1 MKFLNELILIESEL
15 SSQKEVAH
23 VISVV
28 NKIYN
33 EWKKTGRRKN
43 AVDIVTT
50 TANKLSSIDPSIV
63 DKIHDATKL
72 KLASLL
78 VRCFDIPYWK
88 NVSEKEKIYRKLQPL
103 LAKMQNM
110 DPNTD
115 TGGNVREVLFT
126 RLSASVCFNSPNK
139 DVFVA
144 YEPKIPDSYLRYLFG
159 KELPT
164 KTYKMQTLMLPADFE
179 SLVKILRLN
188 HEKAVSKHAA
198 ASAGKTAQD

>member
-1 MKFLNELILIESEL
+1 MKFFNELLLIESEI

-28 NKIYN
+28 NTIYS

-50 TANKLSSIDPSIV
+50 TANKLSNIDPSIV
-63 DKIHDATKL
+63 DKIHEATRL

-78 VRCFDIPYWK
+78 VRCFDVPYWK
-88 NVSEKEKIYRKLQPL
+88 SVAEKEKIFKKLQPL
-103 LAKMQNM
+103 LTKMQTY

-126 RLSASVCFNSPNK
+126 RLSASVCYNSANK

-144 YEPKIPDSYLRYLFG
+144 YEPKVPDSYLRYLFG
-159 KELPT
+159 KELPE
-164 KTYKMQTLMLPADFE
+164 KTYRMQTLMLPGDFE
-179 SLVKILRLN
+179 SLVKTLQLN
-188 HEKAVSKHAA
+188 HEKAVAKFKAE
-198 ASAGKTAQD
+198 KTVRD

>member
-1 MKFLNELILIESEL
+1 MKFFNELLLIESEL

-23 VISVV
+23 VISAV
-28 NKIYN
+28 NAIYN

-43 AVDIVTT
+43 AVDIITT
-50 TANKLSSIDPSIV
+50 TANKLSNIDPAIV

-88 NVSEKEKIYRKLQPL
+88 SVFEKETIYKKLQPL
-103 LAKMQNM
+103 LAKMQTM

-139 DVFVA
+139 EVFVA
-144 YEPKIPDSYLRYLFG
+144 YEPKVPDSYLRYLFG
-159 KELPT
+159 RELPV
-164 KTYKMQTLMLPADFE
+164 KTYRMQTLMLPGDFE
-179 SLVKILRLN
+179 SLIKILRMN
-188 HEKAVSKHAA
+188 HEKAAA
-198 ASAGKTAQD
+198 KYAARDDEKTSPG